1 MMSWLIWNNILQDNK
16 EDFIMKRTNE
26 SSFDYNAEV
35 KKCKTIDDVMGKNG
49 LIQRLVKDVLEN
61 ILEGEME
68 EHLGREKYQ
77 RESYDVEDIKNYR
90 NGYSTKNLRSSFG
103 DVDLDIPRD
112 RKAEF
117 EPQIVKKYET
127 VCTELDKKI
136 ISLYAK
142 GMSTTDIEAEIQD
155 LYGIT
160 ISPSMVS
167 KITDKVLA
175 TATEWQ
181 NRVLDSIY
189 PIVYLDAMYF
199 KVRSNGKIVNKAVYI
214 CLGYT
219 MQGHKDILGIW
230 VDEAEGAKFWLSICN
245 DLKNR
250 GVKEIL
256 IACMDGLKGLP
267 QAIKTVFP
275 TVNIQ
280 TCIVHQIRNSV
291 KYVASKGQ
299 KAFMKD
305 LKEVYKAPTEELALA
320 QLDRLKEAW
329 GDKYGIVIDSW
340 YNNWNNLSTYFEFSP
355 SIRKIIYT
363 TNVLEGFNRQV
374 RKFTKVRVIFPT
386 DESLNKCVYLA
397 TMEIM
402 EKWTQPIHGWAN
414 TLAELSLAFSDQL
427 SDDLA

>member
-1 MMSWLIWNNILQDNK
+1 MTKKDDIN
-16 EDFIMKRTNE
+16 
-26 SSFDYNAEV
+26 FDYNEEV
-35 KKCKTIDDVMGKNG
+35 KKCKTIDDVIGKDG
-49 LIQRLVKDVLEN
+49 LVQRLIKDVLEN
-61 ILEGEME
+61 ILEVEMG
-68 EHLGREKYQ
+68 EHLGRDKYDRQ
-77 RESYDVEDIKNYR
+77 TDIDQDDRNYR
-90 NGYSTKNLRSSFG
+90 NGYSKKTLRSSFG
-103 DVDLDIPRD
+103 DVDLDVPRD

-117 EPQIVKKYET
+117 EPQIIKKYET
-127 VCTELDKKI
+127 VCNELDKKI

-142 GMSTTDIEAEIQD
+142 GMSTRDIQAEVED

-160 ISPSMVS
+160 LSPSMIS
-167 KITDKVLA
+167 KITDKVIA

-181 NRVLDSIY
+181 NRMLDEIY

-219 MQGHKDILGIW
+219 LEGYKDILGIW

-250 GVKEIL
+250 GVKKIL

-275 TVNIQ
+275 TVDIQ
-280 TCIVHQIRNSV
+280 TCIVHQIRNSI
-291 KYVASKGQ
+291 KYIASKDK

-305 LKEVYKAPTEELALA
+305 LKEVYKAPTEDLALA
-320 QLDRLKEAW
+320 QLDNLKEKW
-329 GDKYGIVIDSW
+329 GSNYGMVIDSW
-340 YNNWNNLSTYFEFSP
+340 YNNWNNLDTFFKFSP
-355 SIRKIIYT
+355 QIRKLIYT

-374 RKFTKVRVIFPT
+374 RKFTKVRTIFPT
-386 DESLNKCVYLA
+386 DESLNKYVYLA

-402 EKWTQPIHGWAN
+402 EKWTQPIHNWRT
-414 TLAELSLAFSDQL
+414 TLAELSLYFEEQL
-427 SDDLA
+427 KDELA

>member
-1 MMSWLIWNNILQDNK
+1 MGRKNDIN
-16 EDFIMKRTNE
+16 
-26 SSFDYNAEV
+26 FDYNSEI
-35 KKCKTIDDVMGKNG
+35 KKCKTIDDVLGKNG
-49 LIQRLVKDVLEN
+49 LVQRLVKDVLEN
-61 ILEGEME
+61 ILEAEMD
-68 EHLGREKYQ
+68 EHLGRDKYQ
-77 RESYDVEDIKNYR
+77 RQSNIEPGERNYR
-90 NGYSTKNLRSSFG
+90 NGYSQKNLRSSFG

-112 RKAEF
+112 RKSEF

-127 VCTELDKKI
+127 VCNELDKKI

-142 GMSTTDIEAEIQD
+142 GMTTSDIQAEIED

-167 KITDKVLA
+167 KITDKVIA

-181 NRVLDSIY
+181 NRMLDKIY

-219 MQGHKDILGIW
+219 MEGYKDILGLW
-230 VDEAEGAKFWLSICN
+230 VDEAEGAKFWLGICN

-267 QAIKTVFP
+267 QAIQTVFP
-275 TVNIQ
+275 SANIQ
-280 TCIVHQIRNSV
+280 TCIVHQIRNSI
-291 KYVASKGQ
+291 KYIASKD
-299 KAFMKD
+299 KKSFMKD
-305 LKEVYKAPTEELALA
+305 LKEVYKAATEELALA
-320 QLDRLKEAW
+320 QLDKLKETW
-329 GDKYGIVIDSW
+329 GNSYGMVIDSW
-340 YNNWNNLSTYFEFSP
+340 YNNWNNLSTFFDFSP
-355 SIRKIIYT
+355 RIRKMIYT
-363 TNVLEGFNRQV
+363 TNALEGFNRQV
-374 RKFTKVRVIFPT
+374 RKYTKSRTIFPT

-402 EKWTQPIHGWAN
+402 ENGLNQFQTGV
-414 TLAELSLAFSDQL
+414 LR
-427 SDDLA
+427 

>member
-1 MMSWLIWNNILQDNK
+1 MTKKDDIN
-16 EDFIMKRTNE
+16 
-26 SSFDYNAEV
+26 FDYNEEV
-35 KKCKTIDDVMGKNG
+35 KKCKTIDDVIGKDG
-49 LIQRLVKDVLEN
+49 LVQRLIKDVLEN
-61 ILEGEME
+61 ILEVEMG
-68 EHLGREKYQ
+68 EHLGRDKYDRQ
-77 RESYDVEDIKNYR
+77 TDIDQDDRNYR
-90 NGYSTKNLRSSFG
+90 NGYSKKTLRSSFG
-103 DVDLDIPRD
+103 DVDLDVPRD

-117 EPQIVKKYET
+117 EPQIIKKYET
-127 VCTELDKKI
+127 VCNELDKKI

-142 GMSTTDIEAEIQD
+142 GMSTRDIQAEVED

-160 ISPSMVS
+160 LSPSMIS
-167 KITDKVLA
+167 KITDKVIA

-181 NRVLDSIY
+181 NRMLDEIY

-219 MQGHKDILGIW
+219 LEGYKDILGIW

-250 GVKEIL
+250 GVKKIL

-267 QAIKTVFP
+267 QVIKTVFP
-275 TVNIQ
+275 TVDIQ
-280 TCIVHQIRNSV
+280 TCIVHQIRNSI
-291 KYVASKGQ
+291 KYIASKDK

-305 LKEVYKAPTEELALA
+305 LKEVYKAPTEDLALA
-320 QLDRLKEAW
+320 QLDNLKEKW
-329 GDKYGIVIDSW
+329 GSNYGMVIDSW
-340 YNNWNNLSTYFEFSP
+340 YNNWNNLDTFFKFSP
-355 SIRKIIYT
+355 QIRKLIYT

-374 RKFTKVRVIFPT
+374 RKFTKVRTIFPT

-402 EKWTQPIHGWAN
+402 EKWTQPIHNWRT
-414 TLAELSLAFSDQL
+414 TLAELSLYFEEQL
-427 SDDLA
+427 RDELD

>member
-1 MMSWLIWNNILQDNK
+1 MGRKNDIN
-16 EDFIMKRTNE
+16 
-26 SSFDYNAEV
+26 FDYNSEV
-35 KKCKTIDDVMGKNG
+35 KKCKTIDDVLGKNG
-49 LIQRLVKDVLEN
+49 LVQRLVKDVLEN
-61 ILEGEME
+61 ILEAEMD
-68 EHLGREKYQ
+68 EHLGRDKYQ
-77 RESYDVEDIKNYR
+77 RQSDIEPGERNYR
-90 NGYSTKNLRSSFG
+90 NGYSQKNLRSSFG

-112 RKAEF
+112 RKSEF

-127 VCTELDKKI
+127 VCNELDKKI

-142 GMSTTDIEAEIQD
+142 GMTTSDIQAEIED

-167 KITDKVLA
+167 KITDKVIA

-181 NRVLDSIY
+181 NRMLDKIY

-219 MQGHKDILGIW
+219 MEGYKDILGLW
-230 VDEAEGAKFWLSICN
+230 VDEAEGAKFWLGICN

-267 QAIKTVFP
+267 QAIQTVFP
-275 TVNIQ
+275 SANIQ
-280 TCIVHQIRNSV
+280 TCIVHQIRNSI
-291 KYVASKGQ
+291 KYIASKD
-299 KAFMKD
+299 KKSFMKD
-305 LKEVYKAPTEELALA
+305 LKEIYKAPTEELALA
-320 QLDRLKEAW
+320 QLDKLKETW
-329 GDKYGIVIDSW
+329 GNSYGMVIDSW
-340 YNNWNNLSTYFEFSP
+340 YNNWNNLSTFFDFSP
-355 SIRKIIYT
+355 RIRKMIYT
-363 TNVLEGFNRQV
+363 TNALEGFNRQV
-374 RKFTKVRVIFPT
+374 RKYTKSRTIFPT

-402 EKWTQPIHGWAN
+402 EKWTQPVPNWGA
-414 TLAELSLAFSDQL
+414 TLAELTLFFTEELKDELA
-427 SDDLA
+427 

>member
-1 MMSWLIWNNILQDNK
+1 MT
-16 EDFIMKRTNE
+16 RRNE
-26 SSFDYNAEV
+26 INFDYNEEV
-35 KKCKTIDDVMGKNG
+35 KKCKTIDDVLGKNG
-49 LIQRLVKDVLEN
+49 LVQKLVKDVLEN
-61 ILEGEME
+61 ILEAEMD
-68 EHLGREKYQ
+68 EHLGRDKYQ
-77 RESYDVEDIKNYR
+77 RQSNIEPEERNYR
-90 NGYSTKNLRSSFG
+90 NGYSQKNLRSSFG

-127 VCTELDKKI
+127 VCNELDKKI

-142 GMSTTDIEAEIQD
+142 GMTTSDIQAEIED

-167 KITDKVLA
+167 KITDKVIA

-181 NRVLDSIY
+181 NRMLDKIY

-219 MQGHKDILGIW
+219 MEGYKDILGLW
-230 VDEAEGAKFWLSICN
+230 VDEAEGAKFWLGICN

-267 QAIKTVFP
+267 QAIQTVFP
-275 TVNIQ
+275 SANIQ
-280 TCIVHQIRNSV
+280 TCIVHQIRNSI
-291 KYVASKGQ
+291 KYIASKD
-299 KAFMKD
+299 KKSFMKD

-320 QLDRLKEAW
+320 QLDKLKETW
-329 GDKYGIVIDSW
+329 GNSYGMVIDSW
-340 YNNWNNLSTYFEFSP
+340 YNNWNNLSTFFDFSP
-355 SIRKIIYT
+355 RIRKMIYT
-363 TNVLEGFNRQV
+363 TNALEGFNRQV
-374 RKFTKVRVIFPT
+374 RKYTKSRTIFPT

-402 EKWTQPIHGWAN
+402 EKWTQPVPNWGA
-414 TLAELSLAFSDQL
+414 TLAELTLFFTEELKDELA
-427 SDDLA
+427 

>member
-1 MMSWLIWNNILQDNK
+1 MARKNDIN
-16 EDFIMKRTNE
+16 
-26 SSFDYNAEV
+26 FDYNSEI
-35 KKCKTIDDVMGKNG
+35 KKCKTIDDVLGKNG
-49 LIQRLVKDVLEN
+49 LVQRLVKDVLEN
-61 ILEGEME
+61 ILEAEMD
-68 EHLGREKYQ
+68 EHLGRDKYQ
-77 RESYDVEDIKNYR
+77 RQSDIEPGERNYR
-90 NGYSTKNLRSSFG
+90 NGYSQKNLRSSFG

-112 RKAEF
+112 RKSEF

-127 VCTELDKKI
+127 VCNELDKKI

-142 GMSTTDIEAEIQD
+142 GMTTSDIQAEIED

-167 KITDKVLA
+167 KITDKVIA

-181 NRVLDSIY
+181 NRMLDKIY

-219 MQGHKDILGIW
+219 MEGYKDILGLW
-230 VDEAEGAKFWLSICN
+230 VDEAEGAKFWLGICN

-267 QAIKTVFP
+267 QAIQTVFP
-275 TVNIQ
+275 SANIQ
-280 TCIVHQIRNSV
+280 TCIVHQIRNSI
-291 KYVASKGQ
+291 KYIASKD
-299 KAFMKD
+299 KKSFMKD

-320 QLDRLKEAW
+320 QLDKLKETW
-329 GDKYGIVIDSW
+329 GNSYGMVIDSW
-340 YNNWNNLSTYFEFSP
+340 YNNWNNLSTFFDFSP
-355 SIRKIIYT
+355 RIRKMIYT
-363 TNVLEGFNRQV
+363 TNALEGFNRQV
-374 RKFTKVRVIFPT
+374 RKYTKSRTIFHT

-402 EKWTQPIHGWAN
+402 EKWTQPVPNWGA
-414 TLAELSLAFSDQL
+414 TLAELTLFFTEELKDELA
-427 SDDLA
+427 

>member
-1 MMSWLIWNNILQDNK
+1 MARKNDIN
-16 EDFIMKRTNE
+16 
-26 SSFDYNAEV
+26 FDYNSEI
-35 KKCKTIDDVMGKNG
+35 KKCKTIDDVLGKNG
-49 LIQRLVKDVLEN
+49 LVQRLVKDVLEN
-61 ILEGEME
+61 ILEAEMD
-68 EHLGREKYQ
+68 EHLGRDKYQ
-77 RESYDVEDIKNYR
+77 RQSNIEPGERNYR
-90 NGYSTKNLRSSFG
+90 NGYSQKNLRSSFG

-112 RKAEF
+112 RKSEF

-127 VCTELDKKI
+127 VCNELDKKI

-142 GMSTTDIEAEIQD
+142 GMTTSDIQAEIED

-167 KITDKVLA
+167 KITDKVIA

-181 NRVLDSIY
+181 NRMLDKIF

-219 MQGHKDILGIW
+219 MEGYKDILGLW
-230 VDEAEGAKFWLSICN
+230 VDEAEGAKFWLGICN

-267 QAIKTVFP
+267 QAIQTVFP
-275 TVNIQ
+275 SANIQ
-280 TCIVHQIRNSV
+280 TCIVHQIRNSI
-291 KYVASKGQ
+291 KYIASKD
-299 KAFMKD
+299 KKSFMKD

-320 QLDRLKEAW
+320 QLDKLKETW
-329 GDKYGIVIDSW
+329 GNSYGMVIDSW
-340 YNNWNNLSTYFEFSP
+340 YNNWNNLSTFFDFSP
-355 SIRKIIYT
+355 RIRKMIYT
-363 TNVLEGFNRQV
+363 TNALEGFNRQV
-374 RKFTKVRVIFPT
+374 RKYTKSRTIFPT

-402 EKWTQPIHGWAN
+402 EKWTQPVPNWGA
-414 TLAELSLAFSDQL
+414 TLAELTLFFTEELKDELA
-427 SDDLA
+427 

>member
-1 MMSWLIWNNILQDNK
+1 MTKKDDIN
-16 EDFIMKRTNE
+16 
-26 SSFDYNAEV
+26 FDYNEEV
-35 KKCKTIDDVMGKNG
+35 KKCKTIDDVIGKDG
-49 LIQRLVKDVLEN
+49 LVQRLIKDVLEN
-61 ILEGEME
+61 ILEVEMG
-68 EHLGREKYQ
+68 EHLGRDKYDRQ
-77 RESYDVEDIKNYR
+77 TDIDQDDRNYR
-90 NGYSTKNLRSSFG
+90 NGYSKKTLRSSFG
-103 DVDLDIPRD
+103 DVDLDVPRD

-117 EPQIVKKYET
+117 EPQIIKKYET
-127 VCTELDKKI
+127 VCNELDKKI

-142 GMSTTDIEAEIQD
+142 GMSTRDIQAEVED

-160 ISPSMVS
+160 LSPSMIS
-167 KITDKVLA
+167 KITDKVIA

-181 NRVLDSIY
+181 NRMLDEIY

-219 MQGHKDILGIW
+219 LEGYKDILGIW

-250 GVKEIL
+250 GVKKIL

-275 TVNIQ
+275 TVDIQ
-280 TCIVHQIRNSV
+280 TCIVHQIRNSI
-291 KYVASKGQ
+291 KYIASKDK

-305 LKEVYKAPTEELALA
+305 LKEVYKATTEELALA
-320 QLDRLKEAW
+320 QLDNLKEKW
-329 GDKYGIVIDSW
+329 GSNYGMVIDSW
-340 YNNWNNLSTYFEFSP
+340 YNNWNNLDTFFKFSP
-355 SIRKIIYT
+355 QIRKLIYT

-374 RKFTKVRVIFPT
+374 RKFTKVRTIFPT
-386 DESLNKCVYLA
+386 DESFNKCVYLA

-402 EKWTQPIHGWAN
+402 EKWTQPIHNWGT
-414 TLAELSLAFSDQL
+414 TLAELSLYFEEQL
-427 SDDLA
+427 KDELA

>member
-1 MMSWLIWNNILQDNK
+1 MTKKDDIN
-16 EDFIMKRTNE
+16 
-26 SSFDYNAEV
+26 FDYNEEV
-35 KKCKTIDDVMGKNG
+35 KKCKTIDDVIGKDG
-49 LIQRLVKDVLEN
+49 LVQRLIKDVLEN
-61 ILEGEME
+61 ILEVEMG
-68 EHLGREKYQ
+68 EHLDRDKYDRQ
-77 RESYDVEDIKNYR
+77 TDIDQDDRNYR
-90 NGYSTKNLRSSFG
+90 NGYSKKTLRSSFG
-103 DVDLDIPRD
+103 DVDLDVPRD

-117 EPQIVKKYET
+117 EPQIIKKYET
-127 VCTELDKKI
+127 VCNELDKKI

-142 GMSTTDIEAEIQD
+142 GMSTRDIQAEVED

-160 ISPSMVS
+160 LSPSMIS
-167 KITDKVLA
+167 KITDKVIA

-181 NRVLDSIY
+181 NRMLDEIY

-219 MQGHKDILGIW
+219 LEGYKDILGIW
-230 VDEAEGAKFWLSICN
+230 VDETEGAKFWLSICN

-250 GVKEIL
+250 GLKKIL

-275 TVNIQ
+275 TVDIQ
-280 TCIVHQIRNSV
+280 TCIVHQIRNSI
-291 KYVASKGQ
+291 KYIASKDK

-305 LKEVYKAPTEELALA
+305 LKEVYKAPTEDLALA
-320 QLDRLKEAW
+320 QLDNLKEKW
-329 GDKYGIVIDSW
+329 GSNYGMVIDSW
-340 YNNWNNLSTYFEFSP
+340 YNNWNNLDTFFKFSP
-355 SIRKIIYT
+355 QIRKLIYT

-374 RKFTKVRVIFPT
+374 RKFTKVRTIFPT

-402 EKWTQPIHGWAN
+402 EKWTQPIHNWGT
-414 TLAELSLAFSDQL
+414 TLAELSLYFEEQL
-427 SDDLA
+427 RDELA

>member
-1 MMSWLIWNNILQDNK
+1 MARKNDIN
-16 EDFIMKRTNE
+16 
-26 SSFDYNAEV
+26 FDYNSEI
-35 KKCKTIDDVMGKNG
+35 KKCKTIDDVLGKNG
-49 LIQRLVKDVLEN
+49 LVQRLVKDVLEN
-61 ILEGEME
+61 ILEAEMD
-68 EHLGREKYQ
+68 EHLGRDKYQ
-77 RESYDVEDIKNYR
+77 RQSDIEPGERNYR
-90 NGYSTKNLRSSFG
+90 NGYSQKNLRSSFG

-112 RKAEF
+112 RKSEF

-127 VCTELDKKI
+127 VCNELDKKI

-142 GMSTTDIEAEIQD
+142 GMTTSDIQAEIED

-167 KITDKVLA
+167 KITDKVIA

-181 NRVLDSIY
+181 NRMLDKIY

-219 MQGHKDILGIW
+219 LEGYKDILGIW

-250 GVKEIL
+250 GVKKIL

-275 TVNIQ
+275 TVDIQ
-280 TCIVHQIRNSV
+280 TCIVHQIRNSI
-291 KYVASKGQ
+291 KYIASKDK

-305 LKEVYKAPTEELALA
+305 LKEVYKATTEELALA
-320 QLDRLKEAW
+320 QLDNLKEKW
-329 GDKYGIVIDSW
+329 GSNYGMVIDSW
-340 YNNWNNLSTYFEFSP
+340 YNNWNNLDTFFKFSP
-355 SIRKIIYT
+355 QIRKLIYT

-374 RKFTKVRVIFPT
+374 RKFTKVRTIFPT

-402 EKWTQPIHGWAN
+402 EKWTQPIHNWGT
-414 TLAELSLAFSDQL
+414 TLAELSLYFEEQL
-427 SDDLA
+427 RDELA

>member
-1 MMSWLIWNNILQDNK
+1 MTKIINNN
-16 EDFIMKRTNE
+16 
-26 SSFDYNAEV
+26 FDYNEEV

-49 LIQRLVKDVLEN
+49 LIQKLVKDVLEN

-68 EHLGREKYQ
+68 EHLGRNIYERQK
-77 RESYDVEDIKNYR
+77 EDDNGDRNYR
-90 NGYSTKNLRSSFG
+90 NGYSQKNLRSSFG

-117 EPQIVKKYET
+117 EPKIVKKYET
-127 VCTELDKKI
+127 VCNELDKKI

-142 GMSTTDIEAEIQD
+142 GMTTSDIQAEIED

-167 KITDKVLA
+167 RITDKVLA
-175 TATEWQ
+175 SAAEWQ
-181 NRVLDSIY
+181 NRMLDSIY

-214 CLGYT
+214 CLGYD
-219 MQGHKDILGIW
+219 MDGYKDILGIW
-230 VDEAEGAKFWLSICN
+230 VDEAEGAKFWLGICN

-275 TVNIQ
+275 SVNIQ
-280 TCIVHQIRNSV
+280 TCIVHQIRNSI
-291 KYVASKGQ
+291 KYIASKDK

-305 LKEVYKAPTEELALA
+305 LKEVYKATTEELALA
-320 QLDRLKEAW
+320 QLDNLKNIW
-329 GDKYGIVIDSW
+329 GSKYGIVIESW
-340 YNNWNNLSTYFEFSP
+340 YNNWNNLSTFFEFSP
-355 SIRKIIYT
+355 KIRKMIYT
-363 TNVLEGFNRQV
+363 TNLLEGFNRQI
-374 RKFTKVRVIFPT
+374 RKFTKNRIIFPT
-386 DESLNKCVYLA
+386 DESLNKAVYLA
-397 TMEIM
+397 TMEII
-402 EKWTQPIHGWAN
+402 EKWTQPTPNWGI
-414 TLAELSLAFSDQL
+414 TLAELSIMFEEKLKDELA
-427 SDDLA
+427 

>member
-1 MMSWLIWNNILQDNK
+1 MTKKDDIN
-16 EDFIMKRTNE
+16 
-26 SSFDYNAEV
+26 FDYNEEV
-35 KKCKTIDDVMGKNG
+35 KKCKTIDDVIGKDG
-49 LIQRLVKDVLEN
+49 LVQRLIKDVLEN
-61 ILEGEME
+61 ILEVEMG
-68 EHLGREKYQ
+68 EHLGRDKYDRQ
-77 RESYDVEDIKNYR
+77 TDIDQDDRNYR
-90 NGYSTKNLRSSFG
+90 NGYSKKTLRSSFG
-103 DVDLDIPRD
+103 DVDLDVPRD

-117 EPQIVKKYET
+117 EPQIIKKYET
-127 VCTELDKKI
+127 VCNELDKKI

-142 GMSTTDIEAEIQD
+142 GMSTRDIQAEVED

-160 ISPSMVS
+160 LSPSMIS
-167 KITDKVLA
+167 KITDKVIA

-181 NRVLDSIY
+181 NRMLDEIY

-219 MQGHKDILGIW
+219 LEGYKDILGIW

-250 GVKEIL
+250 GVKKIL

-267 QAIKTVFP
+267 QVIKTVFP
-275 TVNIQ
+275 TVDIQ
-280 TCIVHQIRNSV
+280 TCIVHQIRNSI
-291 KYVASKGQ
+291 KYIASKDK

-305 LKEVYKAPTEELALA
+305 LKEVYKATTEELALA
-320 QLDRLKEAW
+320 QLDNLKEKW
-329 GDKYGIVIDSW
+329 GSNYGMVIDSW
-340 YNNWNNLSTYFEFSP
+340 YNNWNNLDTFFKFSP
-355 SIRKIIYT
+355 QIRKLIYT

-374 RKFTKVRVIFPT
+374 RKFTKVRTIFPT

-402 EKWTQPIHGWAN
+402 EKWTQPIHNWRT
-414 TLAELSLAFSDQL
+414 TLVELSLYFEEQL
-427 SDDLA
+427 KDELA

>member
-1 MMSWLIWNNILQDNK
+1 MVQK
-16 EDFIMKRTNE
+16 
-26 SSFDYNAEV
+26 
-35 KKCKTIDDVMGKNG
+35 
-49 LIQRLVKDVLEN
+49 LVKDVLEN
-61 ILEGEME
+61 ILEAEMD
-68 EHLGREKYQ
+68 EHLGRDKYQ
-77 RESYDVEDIKNYR
+77 RQNDIEPGERNYR
-90 NGYSTKNLRSSFG
+90 NGYSQKNLRSSFG

-112 RKAEF
+112 RKSEF

-127 VCTELDKKI
+127 VCNELDKKI

-142 GMSTTDIEAEIQD
+142 GMTTSDIQAEIED

-167 KITDKVLA
+167 KITDKVIA

-181 NRVLDSIY
+181 NRMLDKIY

-219 MQGHKDILGIW
+219 MEGYKDILGLW
-230 VDEAEGAKFWLSICN
+230 VDEAEGAKFWLGICN

-267 QAIKTVFP
+267 QAIQTVFP
-275 TVNIQ
+275 SANIQ
-280 TCIVHQIRNSV
+280 TCIVHQIRNSI
-291 KYVASKGQ
+291 KYIASKD
-299 KAFMKD
+299 KKSFMKD
-305 LKEVYKAPTEELALA
+305 LKEVYKAATEELALA
-320 QLDRLKEAW
+320 QLDKLKETW
-329 GDKYGIVIDSW
+329 GNSYGMVIDSW
-340 YNNWNNLSTYFEFSP
+340 YNNWNNLSTFFDFSP
-355 SIRKIIYT
+355 RIRKMIYT
-363 TNVLEGFNRQV
+363 TNALEGFNRQV
-374 RKFTKVRVIFPT
+374 RKYTKSRTIFPT

-402 EKWTQPIHGWAN
+402 EKWTQPVPNWGA
-414 TLAELSLAFSDQL
+414 TLAELTLFFAEELKDELA
-427 SDDLA
+427 

>member
-1 MMSWLIWNNILQDNK
+1 MARKNDIN
-16 EDFIMKRTNE
+16 
-26 SSFDYNAEV
+26 FDYNSEI
-35 KKCKTIDDVMGKNG
+35 KKCKTIDDVLGKNG
-49 LIQRLVKDVLEN
+49 LVQRLVKDVLEN
-61 ILEGEME
+61 ILEAEMD
-68 EHLGREKYQ
+68 EHLGRDKYQ
-77 RESYDVEDIKNYR
+77 RQSNIEPGERNYR
-90 NGYSTKNLRSSFG
+90 NGYSQKNLRSSFG

-112 RKAEF
+112 RKSEF

-127 VCTELDKKI
+127 VCNELDKKI

-142 GMSTTDIEAEIQD
+142 GMTTSDIQAEIED

-167 KITDKVLA
+167 KITDKVIA

-181 NRVLDSIY
+181 NRMLDKIY

-219 MQGHKDILGIW
+219 MEGYKDILGLW
-230 VDEAEGAKFWLSICN
+230 VDEAEGAKFWLGICN

-267 QAIKTVFP
+267 QAIQTVFP
-275 TVNIQ
+275 SANIQ
-280 TCIVHQIRNSV
+280 TCIVHQIRNSI
-291 KYVASKGQ
+291 KYIASKD
-299 KAFMKD
+299 KKSFMKD

-320 QLDRLKEAW
+320 QLDKLKETW
-329 GDKYGIVIDSW
+329 GNSYGMVIDSW
-340 YNNWNNLSTYFEFSP
+340 YNNWNNLSTFFDFSP
-355 SIRKIIYT
+355 RIRKMIYT
-363 TNVLEGFNRQV
+363 TNALEGFNRQV
-374 RKFTKVRVIFPT
+374 RKYTKSRTIFPT

-402 EKWTQPIHGWAN
+402 EKSTQPVPNWGA
-414 TLAELSLAFSDQL
+414 TLAELTLFFTEELKDELA
-427 SDDLA
+427 

>member
-1 MMSWLIWNNILQDNK
+1 MTKKDDIN
-16 EDFIMKRTNE
+16 
-26 SSFDYNAEV
+26 FDYNEEV
-35 KKCKTIDDVMGKNG
+35 KKCKTIDDVIGKDG
-49 LIQRLVKDVLEN
+49 LVQRLIKDVLEN
-61 ILEGEME
+61 ILEVEMG
-68 EHLGREKYQ
+68 EHLGRDKYDRQ
-77 RESYDVEDIKNYR
+77 TDIDQDDRNYR
-90 NGYSTKNLRSSFG
+90 NGYSKKTLRSSFG
-103 DVDLDIPRD
+103 DVDLDVPRD

-117 EPQIVKKYET
+117 EPQIIKKYET
-127 VCTELDKKI
+127 VCNELDKKI

-142 GMSTTDIEAEIQD
+142 GMSTRDIQAEVED

-160 ISPSMVS
+160 LSPSMIS
-167 KITDKVLA
+167 KITDKVIA

-181 NRVLDSIY
+181 NRMLDEIY

-219 MQGHKDILGIW
+219 LEGYKDILGIW

-250 GVKEIL
+250 GVKKIL

-275 TVNIQ
+275 TVDIQ
-280 TCIVHQIRNSV
+280 TCIVHQIRNSI
-291 KYVASKGQ
+291 KYIASKDK

-305 LKEVYKAPTEELALA
+305 LKEVYKATTEELALA
-320 QLDRLKEAW
+320 QLDNLKEKW
-329 GDKYGIVIDSW
+329 GSNYGMVIDSW
-340 YNNWNNLSTYFEFSP
+340 YNNWNNLDTFFKFSP
-355 SIRKIIYT
+355 QIRKLIYT

-374 RKFTKVRVIFPT
+374 RKFTKVRTIFPT

-402 EKWTQPIHGWAN
+402 EK
-414 TLAELSLAFSDQL
+414 
-427 SDDLA
+427 

>member
-1 MMSWLIWNNILQDNK
+1 MGRKNDIN
-16 EDFIMKRTNE
+16 
-26 SSFDYNAEV
+26 FDYNSEV
-35 KKCKTIDDVMGKNG
+35 KKCKTIDDVLGKNG
-49 LIQRLVKDVLEN
+49 LVQRLIKDVLEN
-61 ILEGEME
+61 ILEAEMD
-68 EHLGREKYQ
+68 EHLGRDKYQ
-77 RESYDVEDIKNYR
+77 RQNDIEPSERNYR
-90 NGYSTKNLRSSFG
+90 NGYSQKNLRSSFG

-112 RKAEF
+112 RKSEF

-127 VCTELDKKI
+127 VCNELDKKI

-142 GMSTTDIEAEIQD
+142 GMTTSDIQAEIED

-167 KITDKVLA
+167 KITDKVIA

-181 NRVLDSIY
+181 NRMLDKIY

-219 MQGHKDILGIW
+219 MEGYKDILGLW
-230 VDEAEGAKFWLSICN
+230 VDEAEGAKFWLGICN

-267 QAIKTVFP
+267 QAIQTVFP
-275 TVNIQ
+275 SANIQ
-280 TCIVHQIRNSV
+280 TCIVHQIRNSI
-291 KYVASKGQ
+291 KYIASKD
-299 KAFMKD
+299 KKSFMKD
-305 LKEVYKAPTEELALA
+305 LKEVYKAATEELALA
-320 QLDRLKEAW
+320 QLDKLKETW
-329 GDKYGIVIDSW
+329 GNSYGMVIDSW
-340 YNNWNNLSTYFEFSP
+340 YNNWNNLSTFFDFSP
-355 SIRKIIYT
+355 RIRKMIYT
-363 TNVLEGFNRQV
+363 TNALEGFNRQV
-374 RKFTKVRVIFPT
+374 RKYTKSRTIFPT

-402 EKWTQPIHGWAN
+402 EKWTQPVPNWGA
-414 TLAELSLAFSDQL
+414 TLAEQTLFFTEELKDELA
-427 SDDLA
+427 

>member
-1 MMSWLIWNNILQDNK
+1 MGRKNDIN
-16 EDFIMKRTNE
+16 
-26 SSFDYNAEV
+26 FDYNSEV
-35 KKCKTIDDVMGKNG
+35 KKCKTIDDVLGKNG
-49 LIQRLVKDVLEN
+49 LVQRLIKDVLEN
-61 ILEGEME
+61 ILEAEMD
-68 EHLGREKYQ
+68 EHLGRDKYQ
-77 RESYDVEDIKNYR
+77 RQNDIEPSERNYR
-90 NGYSTKNLRSSFG
+90 NGYSQKNLRSSFG

-112 RKAEF
+112 RKSEF

-127 VCTELDKKI
+127 VCNELDKKI

-142 GMSTTDIEAEIQD
+142 GMTTSDIQAEIED

-167 KITDKVLA
+167 KITDKVIA

-181 NRVLDSIY
+181 NRMLDKIY

-219 MQGHKDILGIW
+219 MEGYKDILGLW
-230 VDEAEGAKFWLSICN
+230 VDEAEGAKFWLGICN

-267 QAIKTVFP
+267 QAIQTVFP
-275 TVNIQ
+275 SANIQ
-280 TCIVHQIRNSV
+280 TSIVHQIRNSI
-291 KYVASKGQ
+291 KYIASKD
-299 KAFMKD
+299 KKSFMKD
-305 LKEVYKAPTEELALA
+305 LKEVYKAATEELALA
-320 QLDRLKEAW
+320 QLDKLKETW
-329 GDKYGIVIDSW
+329 GNSYGMVIDSW
-340 YNNWNNLSTYFEFSP
+340 YNNWNNLSTFFDFSP
-355 SIRKIIYT
+355 RIRKMIYT
-363 TNVLEGFNRQV
+363 TNALEGFNRQV
-374 RKFTKVRVIFPT
+374 RKYTKSRTIFPT

-402 EKWTQPIHGWAN
+402 EKWTQPVPNWGA
-414 TLAELSLAFSDQL
+414 TLAELTLFFTEELKDELA
-427 SDDLA
+427 

>member
-1 MMSWLIWNNILQDNK
+1 MARKNDIN
-16 EDFIMKRTNE
+16 
-26 SSFDYNAEV
+26 FDYNSEI
-35 KKCKTIDDVMGKNG
+35 KKCKTIDDVLGKNG
-49 LIQRLVKDVLEN
+49 LVQRLIKDVLEN
-61 ILEGEME
+61 ILEAEMD
-68 EHLGREKYQ
+68 EHLGRDKYQ
-77 RESYDVEDIKNYR
+77 RQNDIEPSERNYR
-90 NGYSTKNLRSSFG
+90 NGYSQKNLRSSFG

-112 RKAEF
+112 RKSEF

-127 VCTELDKKI
+127 VCNELDKKI

-142 GMSTTDIEAEIQD
+142 GMTTSDIQAEIED

-167 KITDKVLA
+167 KITDKVIA

-181 NRVLDSIY
+181 NRMLDKIY

-219 MQGHKDILGIW
+219 MEGYKDILGLW
-230 VDEAEGAKFWLSICN
+230 VDEAEGAKFWLGICN

-267 QAIKTVFP
+267 QAIQTVFP
-275 TVNIQ
+275 SANIQ
-280 TCIVHQIRNSV
+280 TCIVHQIRNSI
-291 KYVASKGQ
+291 KYIASKD
-299 KAFMKD
+299 KKSFMKD

-320 QLDRLKEAW
+320 QLDKLKETW
-329 GDKYGIVIDSW
+329 GNSYGMVIDSW
-340 YNNWNNLSTYFEFSP
+340 YNNWNNLSTFFDFSP
-355 SIRKIIYT
+355 RIRKMIYT
-363 TNVLEGFNRQV
+363 TNALEGFNRQV
-374 RKFTKVRVIFPT
+374 RKYTKSRTIFPT

-402 EKWTQPIHGWAN
+402 EKWTQPVPNWGA
-414 TLAELSLAFSDQL
+414 TLAELTLFFTEELKDELA
-427 SDDLA
+427 

>member
-1 MMSWLIWNNILQDNK
+1 MTKKDDIN
-16 EDFIMKRTNE
+16 
-26 SSFDYNAEV
+26 FDYNEEV
-35 KKCKTIDDVMGKNG
+35 KKCKTIDDVIGKDG
-49 LIQRLVKDVLEN
+49 LVQRLIKDVLEN
-61 ILEGEME
+61 ILEVEMG
-68 EHLGREKYQ
+68 EHLGRGKYDRQ
-77 RESYDVEDIKNYR
+77 TDIDQDDRNYR
-90 NGYSTKNLRSSFG
+90 NGYSKKTLRSSFG
-103 DVDLDIPRD
+103 DVDLDVPRD

-117 EPQIVKKYET
+117 EPQIIKKYET
-127 VCTELDKKI
+127 VCNELDKKI

-142 GMSTTDIEAEIQD
+142 GMSTRDIQAEVED

-160 ISPSMVS
+160 LSPSMIS
-167 KITDKVLA
+167 KITDKVIA

-181 NRVLDSIY
+181 NRMLDEIY

-219 MQGHKDILGIW
+219 LEGYKDILGIW

-250 GVKEIL
+250 GVKKIL

-275 TVNIQ
+275 TVDIQ
-280 TCIVHQIRNSV
+280 TCIVHQIRNSI
-291 KYVASKGQ
+291 KYIASKDK

-305 LKEVYKAPTEELALA
+305 LKEVYKATTEELALA
-320 QLDRLKEAW
+320 QLDNLKEKW
-329 GDKYGIVIDSW
+329 GSNYGMVIDSW
-340 YNNWNNLSTYFEFSP
+340 YNNWNNLDTFFKFSP
-355 SIRKIIYT
+355 QIRKLIYT

-374 RKFTKVRVIFPT
+374 RKFTKVRTIFPT

-402 EKWTQPIHGWAN
+402 EKWTQPIHNWGT
-414 TLAELSLAFSDQL
+414 TLAELSLYFEEQL
-427 SDDLA
+427 KDELA

>member
-1 MMSWLIWNNILQDNK
+1 MTKKDDIN
-16 EDFIMKRTNE
+16 
-26 SSFDYNAEV
+26 FDYTEEV
-35 KKCKTIDDVMGKNG
+35 KKCKTIDDVIGKNG
-49 LIQRLVKDVLEN
+49 LVQRLIKDVLEN
-61 ILEGEME
+61 ILEVEMG
-68 EHLGREKYQ
+68 EHLGRDKYDRQ
-77 RESYDVEDIKNYR
+77 TDIDQDDRNYR
-90 NGYSTKNLRSSFG
+90 NGYSKKTLRSSFG
-103 DVDLDIPRD
+103 DVDLDVPRD

-127 VCTELDKKI
+127 VCNELDKKI

-142 GMSTTDIEAEIQD
+142 GMSTRDIQAEVED

-160 ISPSMVS
+160 LSPSMIS
-167 KITDKVLA
+167 KITDKVIA

-181 NRVLDSIY
+181 NRMLDEIY

-219 MQGHKDILGIW
+219 LEGYKDILGIW
-230 VDEAEGAKFWLSICN
+230 VDETEGAKFWLSICN

-250 GVKEIL
+250 GVKKIL

-275 TVNIQ
+275 TVDIQ
-280 TCIVHQIRNSV
+280 TCIVHQIRNSI
-291 KYVASKGQ
+291 KYIASKDK

-305 LKEVYKAPTEELALA
+305 LKEVYKAPTEDLALA
-320 QLDRLKEAW
+320 QLDNLKEKW
-329 GDKYGIVIDSW
+329 GSNYGMVIDSW
-340 YNNWNNLSTYFEFSP
+340 YNNWNNLDTFFKFSP
-355 SIRKIIYT
+355 QIRKLIYT

-374 RKFTKVRVIFPT
+374 RKFTKVRTIFPT

-397 TMEIM
+397 TMKIM
-402 EKWTQPIHGWAN
+402 EKWTQPIHNWGT
-414 TLAELSLAFSDQL
+414 TLAELSLYFEEQL
-427 SDDLA
+427 KDELA

>member
-1 MMSWLIWNNILQDNK
+1 MARKNDIN
-16 EDFIMKRTNE
+16 
-26 SSFDYNAEV
+26 FDYNSEI
-35 KKCKTIDDVMGKNG
+35 KKCKTIDDVLGKNG
-49 LIQRLVKDVLEN
+49 LVQRLVKDVLEN
-61 ILEGEME
+61 ILEAEMD
-68 EHLGREKYQ
+68 EHLGRDKYQ
-77 RESYDVEDIKNYR
+77 RQSNIEPGERNYR
-90 NGYSTKNLRSSFG
+90 NGYSQENLRSSFG

-112 RKAEF
+112 RKSEF

-127 VCTELDKKI
+127 VCNELDKKI

-142 GMSTTDIEAEIQD
+142 GMTTSDIQAEIED

-167 KITDKVLA
+167 KITDKVIA

-181 NRVLDSIY
+181 NRMLDKIY

-219 MQGHKDILGIW
+219 MEGYKDILGLW
-230 VDEAEGAKFWLSICN
+230 VDEAEGAKFWLGICN

-267 QAIKTVFP
+267 QAIQTVFP
-275 TVNIQ
+275 SANIQ
-280 TCIVHQIRNSV
+280 TCIVHQIRNSI
-291 KYVASKGQ
+291 KYIASKD
-299 KAFMKD
+299 KKSFMKD

-320 QLDRLKEAW
+320 QLDKLKETW
-329 GDKYGIVIDSW
+329 GNSYGMVIDSW
-340 YNNWNNLSTYFEFSP
+340 YNNWNNLSTFFDFSP
-355 SIRKIIYT
+355 RIRKMIYT
-363 TNVLEGFNRQV
+363 TNALEGFNRQV
-374 RKFTKVRVIFPT
+374 RKYTKSRTIFPT

-402 EKWTQPIHGWAN
+402 EKWTQPVPNWGA
-414 TLAELSLAFSDQL
+414 TLAELTLFFTEELKDELA
-427 SDDLA
+427 

>member
-1 MMSWLIWNNILQDNK
+1 MTKKDDIK
-16 EDFIMKRTNE
+16 
-26 SSFDYNAEV
+26 FDYNEEV
-35 KKCKTIDDVMGKNG
+35 EKCKTIDDVIGKDG
-49 LIQRLVKDVLEN
+49 LVQRLIKDVLEN
-61 ILEGEME
+61 ILEVEMG
-68 EHLGREKYQ
+68 EHLGRDKYDRQ
-77 RESYDVEDIKNYR
+77 TDIDQDDRNYR
-90 NGYSTKNLRSSFG
+90 NGYSKKTLRSSFG
-103 DVDLDIPRD
+103 DVDLDVPRD

-117 EPQIVKKYET
+117 EPQIIKKYET
-127 VCTELDKKI
+127 VCNELDKKI

-142 GMSTTDIEAEIQD
+142 GMSTRDIQAEVED

-160 ISPSMVS
+160 LSPSMIS
-167 KITDKVLA
+167 KITDKVIA

-181 NRVLDSIY
+181 NRMLDEIY

-219 MQGHKDILGIW
+219 LEGYKDILGIW

-250 GVKEIL
+250 GVKKIL

-275 TVNIQ
+275 TVDIQ
-280 TCIVHQIRNSV
+280 TCIVHQIRNSI
-291 KYVASKGQ
+291 KYIASKDK

-305 LKEVYKAPTEELALA
+305 LKEVYKATTEELALA
-320 QLDRLKEAW
+320 QLDNLKEKW
-329 GDKYGIVIDSW
+329 GSNYGMVIDSW
-340 YNNWNNLSTYFEFSP
+340 YNNWNNLDTFFKFSP
-355 SIRKIIYT
+355 QIRKLIYT

-374 RKFTKVRVIFPT
+374 RKFTKVRTIFPT

-402 EKWTQPIHGWAN
+402 EKWTQPIHNWGT
-414 TLAELSLAFSDQL
+414 TLAELSLYFEEQL
-427 SDDLA
+427 KDELA

>member
-1 MMSWLIWNNILQDNK
+1 MARKNDIN
-16 EDFIMKRTNE
+16 
-26 SSFDYNAEV
+26 FDYNSEI
-35 KKCKTIDDVMGKNG
+35 KKCKTIDDVLGKNG
-49 LIQRLVKDVLEN
+49 LVQRLVKDVLEN
-61 ILEGEME
+61 ILEAEMD
-68 EHLGREKYQ
+68 EHLGRDKYQ
-77 RESYDVEDIKNYR
+77 RQSNIEPGERNYR
-90 NGYSTKNLRSSFG
+90 NGYSQKNLRSSFG

-112 RKAEF
+112 RKSEF

-127 VCTELDKKI
+127 VCNELDKKI

-142 GMSTTDIEAEIQD
+142 GMTTSDIQAEIED

-167 KITDKVLA
+167 KITDKVIA

-181 NRVLDSIY
+181 NRMLDKIY

-219 MQGHKDILGIW
+219 MEGYKDILGLW
-230 VDEAEGAKFWLSICN
+230 VDEAEGAKFWLGICN

-267 QAIKTVFP
+267 QAIQTVFP
-275 TVNIQ
+275 SANIQ
-280 TCIVHQIRNSV
+280 TCIVHQIRNSI
-291 KYVASKGQ
+291 KYIASKD
-299 KAFMKD
+299 KKSFMKD

-320 QLDRLKEAW
+320 QLDKLKETW
-329 GDKYGIVIDSW
+329 GNSYGMVIDSW
-340 YNNWNNLSTYFEFSP
+340 YNNWNNLSNFFDFSP
-355 SIRKIIYT
+355 IIRKMIYT
-363 TNVLEGFNRQV
+363 TNALEGFNRQV
-374 RKFTKVRVIFPT
+374 RKYTKSRTIFPT

-402 EKWTQPIHGWAN
+402 EKWTQPVPNWGA
-414 TLAELSLAFSDQL
+414 TLAELTLFFTEELKDELA
-427 SDDLA
+427 